1 MSIDRGNGS
10 FIENRETENRQSIST
25 TIVFIPILLEFLG
38 FSLNL

>member
-10 FIENRETENRQSIST
+10 FIENRETENQQSIST